1 MSEADSAGGATASG
15 GIDEEEGGDTFSGR
29 LGLIFATIGAAIGT
43 GNIWRFPR
51 MVGANG
57 GGSFLVPWLIFLFV
71 WSVPLI
77 IAEFAIGKRSRVGT
91 VGSFRIFAGR
101 RFAWMGLWTAWIST
115 AIGFY
120 YAVVTGWCLNYF
132 RLAVSGGLNSS
143 VDTTEVWNN
152 FLANPGLVIFF
163 QFLAVIITMAA
174 IWKGAKA
181 IEKVNVTLMVSLF
194 ILLFAAL
201 ILALIMDFE
210 DGTLDGFVYM
220 FTIQPEYLV
229 KPETWI
235 NGLAQSAWSCSAG
248 MGMAITY
255 SVYMRKDEDTTLNA
269 ATMCLANN
277 SISIIAGLTVM
288 MAVFSVLA
296 DPLSAVSGGSSA
308 ITFLVLPEVFAQA
321 PGGPI
326 VQVTMVAMFFL
337 ALSFAA
343 LTSMISTVELCVRNF
358 VDHGI
363 DRNVAVPATGAAI
376 FLFGLPSAALWILI
390 DDSTGVAF
398 PQFLEVQDHIW
409 GYGLMFSGLFIAYS
423 IWKYGWSRYRVWQ
436 DENGLTGFNFRDY
449 LDHGVSSF
457 RDDFINTGDN
467 DWWIGK
473 WWDYIMYLGFPLM
486 FSVLMIS
493 YFGDLLFNVH
503 EPWNPTNPHGIS
515 IILLFWGI
523 TAGIFIS
530 LNRYVLVNKMVRTG
544 GEGFPLWIISGDWRL
559 EPRPLYRNVPAGADA
574 AVEMLPGGDD
584 PFILHAGDDLPPTF
598 IDDDGKEWQT
608 SGPGGSG
615 GGSVG
620 GGSSASVIDAE
631 IA

>member
-1 MSEADSAGGATASG
+1 MQAKDEASS
-15 GIDEEEGGDTFSGR
+15 DEFSGR

-57 GGSFLVPWLIFLFV
+57 GGSFLVPWLIFLFL

-77 IAEFAIGKRSRVGT
+77 IAEFALGKRSRTGT
-91 VGSFRIFAGR
+91 VGTFRIFAGN

-120 YAVVTGWCLNYF
+120 YAVVTGWCINYF
-132 RLAVSGGLNSS
+132 QTAIRGGLGSE
-143 VDTTEVWNN
+143 VDTVQVWND
-152 FLANPGLVIFF
+152 FLQDPSQVIFF
-163 QFLAVIITMAA
+163 QSLSVLITMAA

-201 ILALIMDFE
+201 FLSFVMDLD

-220 FTIQPEYLV
+220 FSIQPEYLTQ
-229 KPETWI
+229 PETWI
-235 NGLAQSAWSCSAG
+235 NGLSQSAWSCSAG

-288 MAVFSVLA
+288 MAVFSVSD
-296 DPLSAVSGGSSA
+296 DPLGAVSGGSSA

-321 PGGPI
+321 PGGPV
-326 VQVTMVAMFFL
+326 VQLLMVTMFFL

-363 DRNVAVPATGAAI
+363 ERQKAVGFTTLAI
-376 FLFGLPSAALWILI
+376 FLFGLPSAALWILV
-390 DDSTGVAF
+390 DPDTGVAF

-423 IWKYGWSRYRVWQ
+423 IWKYGWNRYRVWQ
-436 DENGLTGFNFRDY
+436 TENDITGFNFRDY
-449 LDHGVSSF
+449 LDNGVSSF

-473 WWDYIMYLGFPLM
+473 WWDYIMYLGFPIM
-486 FSVLMIS
+486 FGVLILS
-493 YFGDLLFNVH
+493 YFSDLILNVSN
-503 EPWNPTNPHGIS
+503 PWDPTNANGIT

-523 TAGIFIS
+523 TAGLFIS
-530 LNRYVLVNKMVRTG
+530 MNKYILVNRVLSMNG
-544 GEGFPLWIISGDWRL
+544 SIWPPNWDL
-559 EPRPLYRNVPAGADA
+559 EPRPLYRNVPDGAEVSIDT
-574 AVEMLPGGDD
+574 LPGGED
-584 PFILHAGDDLPPTF
+584 PFIVEVGETLPETFVNDYGETQTHTLHA
-598 IDDDGKEWQT
+598 Q
-608 SGPGGSG
+608 S
-615 GGSVG
+615 
-620 GGSSASVIDAE
+620 
-631 IA
+631 

>member
-1 MSEADSAGGATASG
+1 MQAKDEAGS
-15 GIDEEEGGDTFSGR
+15 DEFSGR

-57 GGSFLVPWLIFLFV
+57 GGSFLVPWLIFLFL

-77 IAEFAIGKRSRVGT
+77 IAEFALGKRSRTGT
-91 VGSFRIFAGR
+91 VGTFRIFAGN

-120 YAVVTGWCLNYF
+120 YAVVTGWCINYF
-132 RLAVSGGLNSS
+132 QTAIRGGLGSE
-143 VDTTEVWNN
+143 VDTVQVWND
-152 FLANPGLVIFF
+152 FLQDPSQVIFF
-163 QFLAVIITMAA
+163 QTLSVLITMAA

-201 ILALIMDFE
+201 FLSFVMDLD

-220 FTIQPEYLV
+220 FSIQPEYLTQ
-229 KPETWI
+229 PETWI
-235 NGLAQSAWSCSAG
+235 NGLSQSAWSCSAG

-288 MAVFSVLA
+288 MAVFSVSD
-296 DPLSAVSGGSSA
+296 DPLGAVSGGSSA

-321 PGGPI
+321 PGGPV
-326 VQVTMVAMFFL
+326 VQLLMVTMFFL

-363 DRNVAVPATGAAI
+363 ERKKAVGFTTLAI
-376 FLFGLPSAALWILI
+376 FLFGLPSAALWILV
-390 DDSTGVAF
+390 DPDTGVAF

-423 IWKYGWSRYRVWQ
+423 IWKYGWNRYRVWQ
-436 DENGLTGFNFRDY
+436 DENDITGFNFRDY
-449 LDHGVSSF
+449 LDNGVSSF

-473 WWDYIMYLGFPLM
+473 WWDYIMYLGFPIM
-486 FSVLMIS
+486 FGVLILS
-493 YFGDLLFNVH
+493 YFSDLILNVNN
-503 EPWNPTNPHGIS
+503 PWDPTNADGIT
-515 IILLFWGI
+515 IILLFWGV
-523 TAGIFIS
+523 TAGLFIS
-530 LNRYVLVNKMVRTG
+530 MNKYILVNRVLSMNGTIW
-544 GEGFPLWIISGDWRL
+544 PPSWDL
-559 EPRPLYRNVPAGADA
+559 EPRPLYRNVPVGAEVSIDT
-574 AVEMLPGGDD
+574 LPGGED
-584 PFILHAGDDLPPTF
+584 PFIVEVGESLPETFVNEYGETQTHTLHA
-598 IDDDGKEWQT
+598 Q
-608 SGPGGSG
+608 S
-615 GGSVG
+615 
-620 GGSSASVIDAE
+620 
-631 IA
+631 

>member
-1 MSEADSAGGATASG
+1 MSEGGS
-15 GIDEEEGGDTFSGR
+15 DEFSGR

-57 GGSFLVPWLIFLFV
+57 GGSFLVPWLIFLFL

-77 IAEFAIGKRSRVGT
+77 IAEFALGKRSRTGT
-91 VGSFRIFAGR
+91 VGTFRIFAGN

-120 YAVVTGWCLNYF
+120 YAVVTGWCINYF
-132 RLAVSGGLNSS
+132 QTAIRGGLGSE
-143 VDTTEVWNN
+143 VDTVEVWNS
-152 FLANPGLVIFF
+152 FLNNPLEVVFF
-163 QFLAVIITMAA
+163 QAIAVAITMLA

-181 IEKVNVTLMVSLF
+181 IEKVNVGLMISLF
-194 ILLFAAL
+194 VLLFAAL
-201 ILALIMDFE
+201 FLAFVMDLD
-210 DGTLDGFVYM
+210 DGSLDGFVYM
-220 FTIQPEYLV
+220 FSIQPEYLMQ
-229 KPETWI
+229 PETWI
-235 NGLAQSAWSCSAG
+235 NGLSQSAWSCSAG

-288 MAVFSVLA
+288 MAVFAVVD
-296 DPLSAVSGGSSA
+296 DPLAAVSGGSSA

-326 VQVTMVAMFFL
+326 VQLTMVTMFFL

-363 DRNVAVPATGAAI
+363 DPPKGVGLTSIAI
-376 FLFGLPSAALWILI
+376 FLFGLPSAGLWILV
-390 DDSTGVAF
+390 DDSTGVVF

-423 IWKYGWSRYRVWQ
+423 IWKYGWNRYRVWQ
-436 DENGLTGFNFRDY
+436 EENDIEGFDFRDY

-486 FSVLMIS
+486 FSVLILS
-493 YFGDLLFNVH
+493 YFGDMLVNV
-503 EPWNPTNPHGIS
+503 ENPWDPSNANGIS
-515 IILLFWGI
+515 IILLFWGV
-523 TAGIFIS
+523 TAGLFIG
-530 LNRYVLVNKMVRTG
+530 LNRYIIVNRMVPTTDD
-544 GEGFPLWIISGDWRL
+544 FWLLAILSGNYRL
-559 EPRPLYRNVPAGADA
+559 EPRPLYRNVPEGAEVSIDT
-574 AVEMLPGGDD
+574 LPGGDD
-584 PFILHAGDDLPPTF
+584 PYIVQAGDKLPATF
-598 IDDDGKEWQT
+598 VDDYGET
-608 SGPGGSG
+608 RSHTG
-615 GGSVG
+615 
-620 GGSSASVIDAE
+620 ATLDAE
-631 IA
+631 LV

>member
-1 MSEADSAGGATASG
+1 MA
-15 GIDEEEGGDTFSGR
+15 GDTFGGR
-29 LGLIFATIGAAIGT
+29 MGLIFATIGAAIGT

-71 WSVPLI
+71 WSVPLV
-77 IAEFAIGKRSRVGT
+77 IAEFAIGKRARTGT
-91 VGSFRIFAGR
+91 VGAFRIFAGK

-120 YAVVTGWCLNYF
+120 YGVVTGWCLKYF
-132 RLAVSGGLNSS
+132 SAAASGGLAQG
-143 VDTTEVWNN
+143 VDTTLVWNE
-152 FLANPGLVIFF
+152 FLQNPSQVILF
-163 QFLAVIITMAA
+163 QFLAVAITMAA

-181 IEKVNVTLMVSLF
+181 IEKVNVILMISLF
-194 ILLFAAL
+194 ILLFSAL
-201 ILALIMDFE
+201 FLSILMDAQ

-220 FTIQPEYLV
+220 FSIQPEYLLQ
-229 KPETWI
+229 PQTWI
-235 NGLAQSAWSCSAG
+235 SGLSQSAWSCSAG

-255 SVYMRKDEDTTLNA
+255 AVYMRKDEDTTLNA

-288 MAVFSVLA
+288 MAIFSVVQ

-321 PGGPI
+321 PGGPS
-326 VQVTMVAMFFL
+326 VQLAMVAMFFL

-358 VDHGI
+358 VDHGV
-363 DRNVAVPATGAAI
+363 DRSVAVGFTGAA
-376 FLFGLPSAALWILI
+376 LCVFGLPSAALWILM

-409 GYGLMFSGLFIAYS
+409 GYGLMFSGLFIAFS
-423 IWKYGWSRYRVWQ
+423 IWKYGWNRYQVWQ
-436 DENGLTGFNFRDY
+436 DENDIEGFHWQDY

-473 WWDYIMYLGFPLM
+473 WWDYIMYLGFPIM
-486 FSVLMIS
+486 FTVLMGS
-493 YFGDLLFNVH
+493 YFIDLLLNVDS
-503 EPWNPTNPHGIS
+503 PWDPTNPKGIT
-515 IILLFWGI
+515 IVLLFWGI
-523 TAGIFIS
+523 TATIFIFM
-530 LNRYVLVNKMVRTG
+530 NRWLV
-544 GEGFPLWIISGDWRL
+544 D
-559 EPRPLYRNVPAGADA
+559 RPLYRNVPEGAEVPIDT
-574 AVEMLPGGDD
+574 LPGGDD
-584 PFILHAGDDLPPTF
+584 DMILTLGEVWTGGDLDAPRS
-598 IDDDGKEWQT
+598 E
-608 SGPGGSG
+608 S
-615 GGSVG
+615 SVLN
-620 GGSSASVIDAE
+620 AE
-631 IA
+631 LA

>member
-1 MSEADSAGGATASG
+1 MA
-15 GIDEEEGGDTFSGR
+15 EGGSDEFSGR

-57 GGSFLVPWLIFLFV
+57 GGSFLVPWLIFLFL

-77 IAEFAIGKRSRVGT
+77 IAEFALGKRSRTGT
-91 VGSFRIFAGR
+91 VGTFRIFAGK

-120 YAVVTGWCLNYF
+120 YAVVTGWCINYF
-132 RLAVSGGLNSS
+132 QTAVRGGLGSE
-143 VDTTEVWNN
+143 VDTVEVWNS
-152 FLANPGLVIFF
+152 FLQNPMEVVFF
-163 QFLAVIITMAA
+163 QAIAVAITMLA

-181 IEKVNVTLMVSLF
+181 IEKVNVSLMISLF
-194 ILLFAAL
+194 VLLFAAL
-201 ILALIMDFE
+201 FLSFVMDLE
-210 DGTLDGFVYM
+210 DGSLDGFVYM
-220 FTIQPEYLV
+220 FSIQPEYLMQ
-229 KPETWI
+229 PETWI
-235 NGLAQSAWSCSAG
+235 NGLSQSAWSCSAG

-288 MAVFSVLA
+288 MAVFAVVD
-296 DPLSAVSGGSSA
+296 DPLAAVSGGSSA

-321 PGGPI
+321 PGGPV
-326 VQVTMVAMFFL
+326 VQLAMVTMFFL

-363 DRNVAVPATGAAI
+363 ERPQAVGFTSLAI
-376 FLFGLPSAALWILI
+376 FFFGLPSAVTWILV

-423 IWKYGWSRYRVWQ
+423 IWKYGWNRYRVWQ
-436 DENGLTGFNFRDY
+436 EENDISGFSLRDY
-449 LDHGVSSF
+449 LDNGVSSF

-486 FSVLMIS
+486 FSVLILS
-493 YFGDLLFNVH
+493 YFADMLVNV
-503 EPWNPTNPHGIS
+503 ENPWDPTNANGIS

-523 TAGIFIS
+523 TAGLFIG
-530 LNRYVLVNKMVRTG
+530 LNRFIIINRIVPTTGNPWPLAVL
-544 GEGFPLWIISGDWRL
+544 SGNFTL
-559 EPRPLYRNVPAGADA
+559 EPRPLYRNVPEGAEVPIDT
-574 AVEMLPGGDD
+574 LPGGED
-584 PFILHAGDDLPPTF
+584 PFIVEVGEALPESFVDDYGETRPHT
-598 IDDDGKEWQT
+598 
-608 SGPGGSG
+608 
-615 GGSVG
+615 
-620 GGSSASVIDAE
+620 GSSIEAE
-631 IA
+631 LA

>member
-1 MSEADSAGGATASG
+1 MQSG
-15 GIDEEEGGDTFSGR
+15 GSDEFSGR

-57 GGSFLVPWLIFLFV
+57 GGSFLVPWLIFLFL
-71 WSVPLI
+71 WSIPLI
-77 IAEFAIGKRSRVGT
+77 IAEFALGKRSRVGT
-91 VGSFRIFAGR
+91 VGTFRIFAGK

-120 YAVVTGWCLNYF
+120 YAVVTGWCINYF
-132 RLAVSGGLNSS
+132 QSAIRGGLSQE
-143 VDTTEVWNN
+143 VDTIDVWNN
-152 FLANPGLVIFF
+152 FLQSWEQVIFF
-163 QFLAVIITMAA
+163 QMIAVLITMAA

-181 IEKVNVTLMVSLF
+181 IEKANVVLMVSLF
-194 ILLFAAL
+194 VLLFSAL
-201 ILALIMDFE
+201 FLSFVMDLR

-220 FTIQPEYLV
+220 FSIQPEYLLE
-229 KPETWI
+229 PETWI
-235 NGLAQSAWSCSAG
+235 NGLSQSAWSCSAG

-288 MAVFSVLA
+288 MAVFAVVD

-326 VQVTMVAMFFL
+326 VQLLMVTIFFL

-358 VDHGI
+358 VDHGYE
-363 DRNVAVPATGAAI
+363 RSQSVALTSVAI
-376 FLFGLPSAALWILI
+376 FLFGLPSAALWIKV
-390 DDSTGVAF
+390 DFSTGVAF

-423 IWKYGWSRYRVWQ
+423 IWSYGWSRYRTWQ
-436 DENGLTGFNFRDY
+436 EENGVDVFDFRDY
-449 LDHGVSSF
+449 LDYGVSSF

-467 DWWIGK
+467 DWWIGR
-473 WWDYIMYLGFPLM
+473 WWDIIMYLGFPLM
-486 FSVLMIS
+486 FSVLMLS
-493 YFGDLLFNVH
+493 YFGDLLANV
-503 EPWNPTNPHGIS
+503 ENPWDPSNPHGIS
-515 IILLFWGI
+515 IILLFWGV
-523 TAGIFIS
+523 TAAIFMGF
-530 LNRYVLVNKMVRTG
+530 NRFLV
-544 GEGFPLWIISGDWRL
+544 S
-559 EPRPLYRNVPAGADA
+559 RPLYRNVPEGAD
-574 AVEMLPGGDD
+574 VPIDMLPGGDD
-584 PFILHAGDDLPPTF
+584 PMVVRVGEIPGVRSQRQRIDKGD
-598 IDDDGKEWQT
+598 
-608 SGPGGSG
+608 
-615 GGSVG
+615 GSVLE
-620 GGSSASVIDAE
+620 AE
-631 IA
+631 LA

>member
-1 MSEADSAGGATASG
+1 MQAKDEASS
-15 GIDEEEGGDTFSGR
+15 DEFSGR

-57 GGSFLVPWLIFLFV
+57 GGSFLVPWLIFLFL

-77 IAEFAIGKRSRVGT
+77 IAEFALGKRSRTGT
-91 VGSFRIFAGR
+91 VGTFRIFAGN

-120 YAVVTGWCLNYF
+120 YAVVTGWCINYF
-132 RLAVSGGLNSS
+132 QTAIRGGLGSE
-143 VDTTEVWNN
+143 VDTVQVWND
-152 FLANPGLVIFF
+152 FLQDPSQVIFF
-163 QFLAVIITMAA
+163 QSLSVLITMAA

-201 ILALIMDFE
+201 FLSFVMDLD

-220 FTIQPEYLV
+220 FSIQPENLTQ
-229 KPETWI
+229 PETWI
-235 NGLAQSAWSCSAG
+235 NGLSQSAWSCSAG

-288 MAVFSVLA
+288 MAVFSVSD
-296 DPLSAVSGGSSA
+296 DPLGAVSGGSSA

-321 PGGPI
+321 PGGPV
-326 VQVTMVAMFFL
+326 VQLLMVTMFFL

-363 DRNVAVPATGAAI
+363 ERQKAVGFTTLAI
-376 FLFGLPSAALWILI
+376 FLFGLPSAALWILV
-390 DDSTGVAF
+390 DPDTGVAF

-423 IWKYGWSRYRVWQ
+423 IWKYGWNRYRVWQ
-436 DENGLTGFNFRDY
+436 TENDITGFNFRDY
-449 LDHGVSSF
+449 LDNGVSSF

-473 WWDYIMYLGFPLM
+473 WWDYIMYLGFPIM
-486 FSVLMIS
+486 FGVLILS
-493 YFGDLLFNVH
+493 YFSDLILNVSN
-503 EPWNPTNPHGIS
+503 PWDPTNANGIT

-523 TAGIFIS
+523 TAGLFIS
-530 LNRYVLVNKMVRTG
+530 MNKYILVNRVLSMNG
-544 GEGFPLWIISGDWRL
+544 SIWPPNWDL
-559 EPRPLYRNVPAGADA
+559 EPRPLYRNVPDGAEVSIDT
-574 AVEMLPGGDD
+574 LPGGED
-584 PFILHAGDDLPPTF
+584 PFIVEVGGSLPETFVNDYGETQTHTLHA
-598 IDDDGKEWQT
+598 Q
-608 SGPGGSG
+608 S
-615 GGSVG
+615 
-620 GGSSASVIDAE
+620 
-631 IA
+631 

>member
-1 MSEADSAGGATASG
+1 MEAKGEAGS
-15 GIDEEEGGDTFSGR
+15 DEFSGR

-57 GGSFLVPWLIFLFV
+57 GGSFLVPWLIFLFL

-77 IAEFAIGKRSRVGT
+77 IAEFALGKRSRTGT
-91 VGSFRIFAGR
+91 VGTFRIFAGN

-120 YAVVTGWCLNYF
+120 YAVVTGWCINYF
-132 RLAVSGGLNSS
+132 QTAVRGGLGSE
-143 VDTTEVWNN
+143 VDTVQVWND
-152 FLANPGLVIFF
+152 FLQDPSQVIFF
-163 QFLAVIITMAA
+163 QTLSVLITMAA

-201 ILALIMDFE
+201 FLSFVMDLD
-210 DGTLDGFVYM
+210 DGTLDGFIYM
-220 FTIQPEYLV
+220 FSIQPEYLTQ
-229 KPETWI
+229 PETWI
-235 NGLAQSAWSCSAG
+235 NGLSQSAWSCSAG

-288 MAVFSVLA
+288 MAVFSVSD
-296 DPLSAVSGGSSA
+296 DPLGAVSGGSSA

-321 PGGPI
+321 PGGPV
-326 VQVTMVAMFFL
+326 VQLLMVTMFFL

-363 DRNVAVPATGAAI
+363 ERQKAVGFTTLAI
-376 FLFGLPSAALWILI
+376 FLFGLPSAALWILV
-390 DDSTGVAF
+390 DPETGVAF

-423 IWKYGWSRYRVWQ
+423 IWKYGWNRYRVWQ
-436 DENGLTGFNFRDY
+436 DENDITGFSLRDY
-449 LDHGVSSF
+449 LDNGVSSF

-473 WWDYIMYLGFPLM
+473 WWDYIMYLGFPIM
-486 FSVLMIS
+486 FGVLILS
-493 YFGDLLFNVH
+493 YFSDLILNVSN
-503 EPWNPTNPHGIS
+503 PWDPTNADGIT
-515 IILLFWGI
+515 IILLFWGV
-523 TAGIFIS
+523 TAGLFIS
-530 LNRYVLVNKMVRTG
+530 MNKYILVNRVLSMNGTIW
-544 GEGFPLWIISGDWRL
+544 PPSWDL
-559 EPRPLYRNVPAGADA
+559 EPRPLYRNVPVGAEVSIDT
-574 AVEMLPGGDD
+574 LPGGED
-584 PFILHAGDDLPPTF
+584 PFIVEVGESLPETFVNEYGETQTHTLHQLP
-598 IDDDGKEWQT
+598 W
-608 SGPGGSG
+608 
-615 GGSVG
+615 
-620 GGSSASVIDAE
+620 SSQS
-631 IA
+631 

>member
-1 MSEADSAGGATASG
+1 MA
-15 GIDEEEGGDTFSGR
+15 EGGSDEFSGR

-57 GGSFLVPWLIFLFV
+57 GGSFLVPWLIFLFL

-77 IAEFAIGKRSRVGT
+77 IAEFALGKRSRTGT
-91 VGSFRIFAGR
+91 VGTFRIFAGK

-120 YAVVTGWCLNYF
+120 YAVVTGWCINYF
-132 RLAVSGGLNSS
+132 QTAVRGGLGSE
-143 VDTTEVWNN
+143 VDTVEVWNS
-152 FLANPGLVIFF
+152 FLQNPMEVVFF
-163 QFLAVIITMAA
+163 QAIAVAITMLA

-181 IEKVNVTLMVSLF
+181 IEKVNVGLMISLF
-194 ILLFAAL
+194 VLLFAAL
-201 ILALIMDFE
+201 FLAFVMDLE

-220 FTIQPEYLV
+220 FSIQPEYLAQ
-229 KPETWI
+229 PETWI
-235 NGLAQSAWSCSAG
+235 NGLSQSAWSCSAG

-288 MAVFSVLA
+288 MAVFAVVD
-296 DPLSAVSGGSSA
+296 DPLAAVSGGSSA

-321 PGGPI
+321 PGGPV
-326 VQVTMVAMFFL
+326 VQLAMVTMFFL

-363 DRNVAVPATGAAI
+363 ERPQAVGFTSLAI
-376 FLFGLPSAALWILI
+376 FFFGLPSAATWILV

-423 IWKYGWSRYRVWQ
+423 IWKYGWNRYRAWQ
-436 DENGLTGFNFRDY
+436 EENDISGFSIQDY
-449 LDHGVSSF
+449 LDNGVSSF

-486 FSVLMIS
+486 FSVLILS
-493 YFGDLLFNVH
+493 YFADMLANVDN
-503 EPWNPTNPHGIS
+503 PWDPTNANGIS

-523 TAGIFIS
+523 TAGLFIG
-530 LNRYVLVNKMVRTG
+530 LNRFIIINRIVPTSGNPW
-544 GEGFPLWIISGDWRL
+544 PLALLSGNFTL
-559 EPRPLYRNVPAGADA
+559 EPRPLYRNVPEGAEVPIDT
-574 AVEMLPGGDD
+574 LPGGED
-584 PFILHAGDDLPPTF
+584 PFIVEVGEELPETF
-598 IDDDGKEWQT
+598 VDEYGET
-608 SGPGGSG
+608 RPHT
-615 GGSVG
+615 
-620 GGSSASVIDAE
+620 GSSIEAE
-631 IA
+631 LA

>member
-1 MSEADSAGGATASG
+1 MA
-15 GIDEEEGGDTFSGR
+15 EEGSDQFSGR

-57 GGSFLVPWLIFLFV
+57 GGSFLVPWLIFLFL
-71 WSVPLI
+71 WSIPLI
-77 IAEFAIGKRSRVGT
+77 IAEFALGKRSRTGT
-91 VGSFRIFAGR
+91 VGTFRIFAGK

-132 RLAVSGGLNSS
+132 QTAIRGGLGSE
-143 VDTTEVWNN
+143 VDTVEVWNS
-152 FLANPGLVIFF
+152 FLQNPMEVVFF
-163 QFLAVIITMAA
+163 QAIAVGITMLA

-181 IEKVNVTLMVSLF
+181 IEKVNVGLMVSLF
-194 ILLFAAL
+194 ALLFAAL
-201 ILALIMDFE
+201 FLAFVMDLE
-210 DGTLDGFVYM
+210 DGSLDGFVYM
-220 FTIQPEYLV
+220 FSIQPEYLLQ
-229 KPETWI
+229 PETWI
-235 NGLAQSAWSCSAG
+235 NGLSQSAWSCSAG
-248 MGMAITY
+248 MGTAITY

-288 MAVFSVLA
+288 MAVFAVVD
-296 DPLSAVSGGSSA
+296 DPLAAVSAGSSA

-326 VQVTMVAMFFL
+326 VQLAMVTMFFL

-363 DRNVAVPATGAAI
+363 ERPKAVGFTSLAI
-376 FLFGLPSAALWILI
+376 FFFGIPSAATWILV

-409 GYGLMFSGLFIAYS
+409 GYGLMFSGLFIAFS
-423 IWKYGWSRYRVWQ
+423 IWKYGWNRYRVWQ
-436 DENGLTGFNFRDY
+436 DENDVTGFSIRDY
-449 LDHGVSSF
+449 LDNGVSSF

-486 FSVLMIS
+486 FSVLILS
-493 YFGDLLFNVH
+493 YFVDMLVNV
-503 EPWNPTNPHGIS
+503 ENPWDPTNANGIS

-523 TAGIFIS
+523 TAGLFIGF
-530 LNRYVLVNKMVRTG
+530 NRFIIINRIVPTTDDPWPLAVL
-544 GEGFPLWIISGDWRL
+544 SGNFTL
-559 EPRPLYRNVPAGADA
+559 EPRPLYRNVPEGAD
-574 AVEMLPGGDD
+574 VPIDTLPGGED
-584 PFILHAGDDLPPTF
+584 PFIVE
-598 IDDDGKEWQT
+598 IGKELPQT
-608 SGPGGSG
+608 FVDDYGETRPHTG
-615 GGSVG
+615 
-620 GGSSASVIDAE
+620 SVIDAE
-631 IA
+631 IGYSYDQA

>member
-1 MSEADSAGGATASG
+1 MA
-15 GIDEEEGGDTFSGR
+15 EGGSDEFSGR

-57 GGSFLVPWLIFLFV
+57 GGSFLVPWLIFLFL

-77 IAEFAIGKRSRVGT
+77 IAEFALGKRSRTGT
-91 VGSFRIFAGR
+91 VGTFRIFAGK

-120 YAVVTGWCLNYF
+120 YAVVTGWCINYF
-132 RLAVSGGLNSS
+132 QTAIRGGLGSE
-143 VDTTEVWNN
+143 VDTVEVWNS
-152 FLANPGLVIFF
+152 FLQNPMEVVFF
-163 QFLAVIITMAA
+163 QAIAVAITMLA

-181 IEKVNVTLMVSLF
+181 IEKVNVSLMISLF
-194 ILLFAAL
+194 VLLFAAL
-201 ILALIMDFE
+201 FLSFVMDLE
-210 DGTLDGFVYM
+210 DGSLDGFVYM
-220 FTIQPEYLV
+220 FSIQPEYLV
-229 KPETWI
+229 QPETWI
-235 NGLAQSAWSCSAG
+235 NGLSQSAWSCSAG

-288 MAVFSVLA
+288 MAVFAVVD
-296 DPLSAVSGGSSA
+296 DPLAAVSGGSSA

-321 PGGPI
+321 PGGPV
-326 VQVTMVAMFFL
+326 VQLAMVTMFFL

-363 DRNVAVPATGAAI
+363 ERPQAVGFTSLAI
-376 FLFGLPSAALWILI
+376 FFFGLPSAATWILV

-423 IWKYGWSRYRVWQ
+423 IWKYGWNRYRAWQ
-436 DENGLTGFNFRDY
+436 EENDISGFSIRDY
-449 LDHGVSSF
+449 LDNGVSSF

-486 FSVLMIS
+486 FSVLILS
-493 YFGDLLFNVH
+493 YFADMLANVDN
-503 EPWNPTNPHGIS
+503 PWDPTNANGIS

-523 TAGIFIS
+523 TAGLFIG
-530 LNRYVLVNKMVRTG
+530 LNRFIIINRIVPTSGNPW
-544 GEGFPLWIISGDWRL
+544 PLALLSGNFTL
-559 EPRPLYRNVPAGADA
+559 EPRPLYRNVPEGAEVPIDT
-574 AVEMLPGGDD
+574 LPGGED
-584 PFILHAGDDLPPTF
+584 PFIVEVGEDLPETF
-598 IDDDGKEWQT
+598 IDDYGETKPHT
-608 SGPGGSG
+608 GS
-615 GGSVG
+615 
-620 GGSSASVIDAE
+620 IIEAE
-631 IA
+631 IGYSYD

>member
-1 MSEADSAGGATASG
+1 MSE
-15 GIDEEEGGDTFSGR
+15 EGSDQFSGR

-57 GGSFLVPWLIFLFV
+57 GGSFLVPWLIFLFL

-77 IAEFAIGKRSRVGT
+77 IAEFALGKRSRTGT
-91 VGSFRIFAGR
+91 VGTFRIFAGN

-120 YAVVTGWCLNYF
+120 YAVVTGWCINYF
-132 RLAVSGGLNSS
+132 QTAIRGGLGSE
-143 VDTTEVWNN
+143 VDTVEVWNS
-152 FLANPGLVIFF
+152 FLNNPLEVVFF
-163 QFLAVIITMAA
+163 QAIAVAITMLA

-181 IEKVNVTLMVSLF
+181 IEKVNVGLMISLF
-194 ILLFAAL
+194 VLLFAAL
-201 ILALIMDFE
+201 FLAFVMDLD
-210 DGTLDGFVYM
+210 DGSLDGFVYM
-220 FTIQPEYLV
+220 FSIQPEYLMQ
-229 KPETWI
+229 PETWI
-235 NGLAQSAWSCSAG
+235 NGLSQSAWSCSAG

-288 MAVFSVLA
+288 MAVFAVVD
-296 DPLSAVSGGSSA
+296 DPLAAVSGGSSA

-326 VQVTMVAMFFL
+326 VQLTMVTMFFL

-363 DRNVAVPATGAAI
+363 DRPKAVGFTSIAI
-376 FLFGLPSAALWILI
+376 FLFGLPSAGLWILV
-390 DDSTGVAF
+390 DDSTGVVF

-423 IWKYGWSRYRVWQ
+423 IWKYGWNRYRVWQ
-436 DENGLTGFNFRDY
+436 EENDISGFDYRDY

-486 FSVLMIS
+486 FSVLILS
-493 YFGDLLFNVH
+493 YFGDMLVNV
-503 EPWNPTNPHGIS
+503 ENPWDPSNANGIS
-515 IILLFWGI
+515 IILLFWGV
-523 TAGIFIS
+523 TAGLFIG
-530 LNRYVLVNKMVRTG
+530 LNRYILINRMVPTTDD
-544 GEGFPLWIISGDWRL
+544 FWLLAILSGNYRL
-559 EPRPLYRNVPAGADA
+559 EPRPLYRNVPEGAD
-574 AVEMLPGGDD
+574 VSIETLPGGEDPYIVQAGENLPATFVDD
-584 PFILHAGDDLPPTF
+584 YGETRSHTGATL
-598 IDDDGKEWQT
+598 
-608 SGPGGSG
+608 
-615 GGSVG
+615 
-620 GGSSASVIDAE
+620 DAE
-631 IA
+631 LV

>member
-1 MSEADSAGGATASG
+1 MQSEGETGS
-15 GIDEEEGGDTFSGR
+15 DEFSGR

-57 GGSFLVPWLIFLFV
+57 GGSFLVPWLIFLFL

-77 IAEFAIGKRSRVGT
+77 IAEFALGKRIRTGT
-91 VGSFRIFAGR
+91 VGTFRIFAGN

-120 YAVVTGWCLNYF
+120 YAVVTGWCINYF
-132 RLAVSGGLNSS
+132 QTAIRGGLGSE
-143 VDTTEVWNN
+143 VDTVQVWND
-152 FLANPGLVIFF
+152 FLQDPTQVIFF
-163 QFLAVIITMAA
+163 QSLSVLITMAA

-201 ILALIMDFE
+201 FLAFVMDLD

-220 FTIQPEYLV
+220 FSIQPEYLTQ
-229 KPETWI
+229 PETWI
-235 NGLAQSAWSCSAG
+235 NGLSQSAWSCSAG

-288 MAVFSVLA
+288 MAVFSVSE
-296 DPLSAVSGGSSA
+296 DPLGAVGGGSSA

-321 PGGPI
+321 PGGPY
-326 VQVTMVAMFFL
+326 VQLLMVTMFFL

-363 DRNVAVPATGAAI
+363 ERKKAVGFTTLAI
-376 FLFGLPSAALWILI
+376 FLFGLPSAALWILV
-390 DDSTGVAF
+390 DPDTGVAF

-423 IWKYGWSRYRVWQ
+423 IWKYGWNRYKVWQ
-436 DENGLTGFNFRDY
+436 TENDIDGFSFRDY
-449 LDHGVSSF
+449 LDNGVSSF

-473 WWDYIMYLGFPLM
+473 WWDYIMYLGFPIM
-486 FSVLMIS
+486 FGVLILS
-493 YFGDLLFNVH
+493 YFSDLIFNVNN
-503 EPWNPTNPHGIS
+503 PWDPTNADGIT

-523 TAGIFIS
+523 TAGLFIS
-530 LNRYVLVNKMVRTG
+530 MNKYILVNRVLSTNG
-544 GEGFPLWIISGDWRL
+544 SIWPPNWDL
-559 EPRPLYRNVPAGADA
+559 EPRPLYRNVPDGAD
-574 AVEMLPGGDD
+574 VSIDTLPGGED
-584 PFILHAGDDLPPTF
+584 PFIV
-598 IDDDGKEWQT
+598 E
-608 SGPGGSG
+608 
-615 GGSVG
+615 V
-620 GGSSASVIDAE
+620 GSSLPETFVNDYGETQKHTLHTVPWSSQS
-631 IA
+631 